1 MASMTAFRA
10 GDFIDSLGVNI
21 HSQFYDT
28 PYYDID
34 QVLASLQYLG
44 IGSVRDATGYASLQL
59 DRLAYLGENGIKLD
73 MMVGVQGDTY
83 ANQFALVE
91 KLAPYL
97 RSLEGPN
104 EVNYWEATLNGV
116 GGIAGARAVQKLIA
130 DYVSSSAAL
139 KDVPIINFS
148 VAASDS
154 ASFAAYGDNSA
165 NADYGNAHIYYG
177 GGATSYSV
185 LTTYVA
191 MANQMNPGQ
200 QMVITESGYP
210 TQTSGAGN
218 QGVSEAVQAKY
229 TLNLLLDTYKL
240 GYAATYLYELVD
252 SFQDPTDT
260 NQEAHYGLFN
270 YDWSAKPVAVAI
282 HNLTTI
288 LSDTGSTAES
298 FTTGTLGYSVSGLPA
313 TGNTLLLEKSSG
325 TYELAVWNEQKLWDS
340 ATLSEIAAKSTTVT
354 VTLDHTFGTVKVY
367 DPLLGTDAQS
377 TYSNVSQIQI
387 SLTDH
392 PLVIEMADAKSVAI
406 PPDNATST
414 SDAHTITLK
423 LSGDSWQGDA
433 QVKVFIDGVAMGD
446 TVTVT
451 AQHGSGQTQDLTL
464 SGHWDAGAHTISVQF
479 LNDAYGGT
487 ASTDRN
493 AYVDQILVDGNELLS
508 SASWLTY
515 NRTIDYAVSLT
526 DQIVAGKTPVT
537 VSSAVSTTLASTADN
552 LVLTGSAALKGTGNA
567 LDNTITANDAGN
579 NLYGKDGADTL
590 NGGAGN
596 DYLDGGTGADRM
608 AGGAGNDVY
617 VVDNAGDVVVE
628 AANGGDDR
636 VYASVSYTLTDN
648 VERLT
653 LKAAG
658 LTGTGNAQDNI
669 LYGSDGADT
678 LKGMAGNDTLYGNA
692 GNDTLEGGDGNDTL
706 NGGAGADRMTGGAG
720 NDIYVVDN
728 AGDVVVEAA
737 NGGDDRV
744 LSSISYTLADNVE
757 RLKLTAEGLTGTG
770 NALDN
775 LLYGSDGKDV
785 LKGMAGND
793 TLYGYA
799 GNDTLV
805 GGAGNDVLFGG
816 AGADTFL
823 FQKSDGA
830 GRDTVVDFSHA
841 EGDVIRLQGFG
852 VDSWAEAH
860 AAMKQSGTS
869 VVMTLDGGEVIT
881 FKNMTVAGFHASD
894 FLFG

>member
-1 MASMTAFRA
+1 MASTTASRV

-154 ASFAAYGDNSA
+154 GSFAAYGDNSA

-185 LTTYVA
+185 LSTYVP

-367 DPLLGTDAQS
+367 DPLLGTEAQS
-377 TYSNVSQIQI
+377 IYSNVSQLQI

-406 PPDNATST
+406 SPGGTTST
-414 SDAHTITLK
+414 TDAHTITLK

-487 ASTDRN
+487 TGTDRN
-493 AYVDQILVDGNELLS
+493 AYVDQILVDGNELLT

-526 DQIVAGKTPVT
+526 DQLVAGKTPVT
-537 VSSAVSTTLASTADN
+537 ISSAVSTTLASTADN
-552 LVLTGSAALKGTGNA
+552 LVLTGSAALKGVGNA

-596 DYLDGGTGADRM
+596 DYLDGGTGADHM
-608 AGGAGNDVY
+608 AGG
-617 VVDNAGDVVVE
+617 
-628 AANGGDDR
+628 
-636 VYASVSYTLTDN
+636 L
-648 VERLT
+648 
-653 LKAAG
+653 
-658 LTGTGNAQDNI
+658 
-669 LYGSDGADT
+669 
-678 LKGMAGNDTLYGNA
+678 
-692 GNDTLEGGDGNDTL
+692 
-706 NGGAGADRMTGGAG
+706 G

-728 AGDVVVEAA
+728 AGDVVTEAA
-737 NGGDDRV
+737 NGGQDEVLANVDFTLPENIEQIKMTSPGISGNGNSLNNVMRGTDGSDF
-744 LSSISYTLADNVE
+744 LSSLAGNDTIYGRGGDDKLSGGDGQDYLNGGAGADYMMGGTGNDTYVVDDINDVAIEFAHEGYDRILASVSFTLPSNIE
-757 RLKLTAEGLTGTG
+757 QLNLLAEGLIGTG
-770 NALDN
+770 NELN
-775 LLYGSDGKDV
+775 NMLYGSNGKDV

-793 TLYGYA
+793 ILYGFA
-799 GNDTLV
+799 GNDVLD
-805 GGAGNDVLFGG
+805 GGAGNDVLSGG

-823 FQKSDGA
+823 FSKSESG
-830 GRDTVVDFSHA
+830 GRDVIADFSHI
-841 EGDVIRLQGFG
+841 EGDAIRLLGFHI
-852 VDSWAEAH
+852 DNWAEAH
-860 AAMKQSGTS
+860 AAMKQSGNDVILS
-869 VVMTLDGGEVIT
+869 LDGGQTIV
-881 FKNMTVAGFHASD
+881 FKGITVATIHIND
-894 FLFG
+894 FVFA

>member
-1 MASMTAFRA
+1 MASTAASRV

-44 IGSVRDATGYASLQL
+44 IGNVRDAAGYASLQL

-104 EVNYWEATLNGV
+104 EVNYWEATLDGV

-154 ASFAAYGDNSA
+154 GSFAAYGDNSA

-185 LTTYVA
+185 LSTYVP

-240 GYAATYLYELVD
+240 GYKATYLYELVD

-270 YDWSAKPVAVAI
+270 YDWSAKPAAMAI

-288 LSDTGSTAES
+288 LSDTGSTSDS

-340 ATLSEIAAKSTTVT
+340 TTLTEIAAKSTTVT
-354 VTLDHTFGTVKVY
+354 VTLDHVFGTVKVY

-377 TYSNVSQIQI
+377 TYSNVSQLQI

-406 PPDNATST
+406 PPDSST
-414 SDAHTITLK
+414 TTDAHTITLK

-433 QVKVFIDGVAMGD
+433 QVKVFIDGVAMSD
-446 TVTVT
+446 TVTVA

-479 LNDAYGGT
+479 LNDAYGG
-487 ASTDRN
+487 AAGTDRN
-493 AYVDQILVDGNELLS
+493 AYVDQILVDGNELLT

-552 LVLTGSAALKGTGNA
+552 LVLTGSAALKGVGNA
-567 LDNTITANDAGN
+567 LDNVITANDAGN

-596 DYLDGGTGADRM
+596 DYLDGGTGADHM
-608 AGGAGNDVY
+608 AGGAGNDTY
-617 VVDNAGDVVVE
+617 KVDNAGDVVTE
-628 AANGGDDR
+628 AANAGDDR
-636 VYASVSYTLTDN
+636 VYASISYTLTDN
-648 VERLT
+648 VERLNLT
-653 LKAAG
+653 AEG
-658 LTGTGNAQDNI
+658 LTGTGNAQDNV

-678 LKGMAGNDTLYGNA
+678 LKGMAGNDVLYGNA
-692 GNDTLEGGDGNDTL
+692 GNDTL
-706 NGGAGADRMTGGAG
+706 A
-720 NDIYVVDN
+720 
-728 AGDVVVEAA
+728 
-737 NGGDDRV
+737 
-744 LSSISYTLADNVE
+744 
-757 RLKLTAEGLTGTG
+757 
-770 NALDN
+770 
-775 LLYGSDGKDV
+775 
-785 LKGMAGND
+785 
-793 TLYGYA
+793 
-799 GNDTLV
+799 

-841 EGDVIRLQGFG
+841 EGDVIQLLGFG

-869 VVMTLDGGEVIT
+869 VVMTLDGGESVV

-894 FLFG
+894 FLFS

>member
-1 MASMTAFRA
+1 MASTTAFRA

-185 LTTYVA
+185 LSTYVP

-288 LSDTGSTAES
+288 LSDTGSAAES

-340 ATLSEIAAKSTTVT
+340 STLSEIAAKSTTVT

-377 TYSNVSQIQI
+377 IYSNVSQLQI

-406 PPDNATST
+406 SPGGTTST
-414 SDAHTITLK
+414 TDAHTITLK

-433 QVKVFIDGVAMGD
+433 QVKVFMDGVAMSD

-493 AYVDQILVDGNELLS
+493 AYVDQILVDGNELLT

-526 DQIVAGKTPVT
+526 DQLVAGKTPVT
-537 VSSAVSTTLASTADN
+537 ISSAVSTTLASTADN
-552 LVLTGSAALKGTGNA
+552 LVLTGSAALKGVGNA

-596 DYLDGGTGADRM
+596 DYLDGGTGADHM
-608 AGGAGNDVY
+608 AGG
-617 VVDNAGDVVVE
+617 
-628 AANGGDDR
+628 
-636 VYASVSYTLTDN
+636 L
-648 VERLT
+648 
-653 LKAAG
+653 
-658 LTGTGNAQDNI
+658 
-669 LYGSDGADT
+669 
-678 LKGMAGNDTLYGNA
+678 
-692 GNDTLEGGDGNDTL
+692 
-706 NGGAGADRMTGGAG
+706 G

-728 AGDVVVEAA
+728 AGDVVTETA
-737 NGGDDRV
+737 NGGQDEILANFDFTLPENIEQIKMTLPGLAGNGNSLNNVMRGTGGSDFLNGLAGNDTIYGRDGDDK
-744 LSSISYTLADNVE
+744 LSGGDGQDYLNGGGGADYMLGGSGNDTYVVDDINDVAIEFAHEGYDRILASVNFTLPTNIE
-757 RLKLTAEGLTGTG
+757 RLDLLTEGLTGIG
-770 NALDN
+770 NELN
-775 LLYGSDGKDV
+775 NMLYGSNGKDV

-793 TLYGYA
+793 ILYGFA
-799 GNDTLV
+799 GNDVLD
-805 GGAGNDVLFGG
+805 GGAGNDVLTGSV
-816 AGADTFL
+816 GADTFL
-823 FQKSDGA
+823 FRKSDGG
-830 GRDTVVDFSHA
+830 GRDVIVDFSHT
-841 EGDVIRLQGFG
+841 EGDAIRLLGF
-852 VDSWAEAH
+852 DINSWAEAR
-860 AAMKQSGTS
+860 AAMKQSGNDVIFS
-869 VVMTLDGGEVIT
+869 LDGSQTIV
-881 FKNMTVAGFHASD
+881 FKDMTVSAFHIND
-894 FLFG
+894 FVFA